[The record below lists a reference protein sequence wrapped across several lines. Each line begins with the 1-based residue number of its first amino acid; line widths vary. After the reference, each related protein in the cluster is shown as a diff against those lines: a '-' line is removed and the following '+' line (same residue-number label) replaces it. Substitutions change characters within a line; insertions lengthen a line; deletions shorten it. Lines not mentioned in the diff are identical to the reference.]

1 MSFNLLDSVK
11 QLFTNEVISKAAS
24 ALGENQSNISQAV
37 SGVVPTIL
45 SSLVAKATSGDH
57 GATNILQLAKD
68 AAGSGMLG
76 KLGSLFGS
84 ADNNNIIS
92 AGFDTVKSLFGDK
105 FNNVVHAISN
115 YSGIKDSSAVALLS
129 GITPATLAVL
139 GNHVNTNNTNAGGL
153 ASSLESHKSQILSAL
168 PTGLS
173 SIASLTGLSA
183 AVTSM
188 SGKAKSAMSSAPSD
202 GSRKGMK
209 FLLPL
214 LLALIVI
221 GLLIW
226 FFSRG
231 CNSDSSA
238 ALTKDTTQ
246 THVDT
251 TMATGPVSIKV
262 TLPDSTKLDAYKG
275 GIEDQ
280 LVTFLM
286 SDYAK
291 LGEDSLKKIWF
302 DFDNLTF
309 KTGSAEITPESLHQI
324 NNIAAI
330 LKAFPKSNLK
340 LGGYTDKTGDE
351 TVNKKLSTDRAQAVK
366 AELDKMGMSSQVT
379 GAEGY
384 GSDYAKY
391 PATAPESD
399 RVHDRHISVSVRL

>member
-11 QLFTNEVISKAAS
+11 QFFTNEVISKAAS
-24 ALGENQSNISQAV
+24 ALGESQSNVSQAV
-37 SGVVPTIL
+37 SGAIPTIL

-68 AAGSGMLG
+68 ASGSGVLG
-76 KLGSLFGS
+76 NLGNLFGS

-115 YSGIKDSSAVALLS
+115 YSGIKDSSASALLS
-129 GITPATLAVL
+129 GITPAALAVL

-153 ASSLESHKSQILSAL
+153 ASSLESHKSQILAAL

-173 SIASLTGLSA
+173 SIASLTGLS
-183 AVTSM
+183 SM
-188 SGKAKSAMSSAPSD
+188 SGTTRSAMSSSSD

-231 CNSDSSA
+231 CNSDSASVS
-238 ALTKDTTQ
+238 TNDTTQ

-262 TLPDSTKLDAYKG
+262 KLPDGTELDAYKG
-275 GIEDQ
+275 GMEDQ

-286 SDYAK
+286 TDYSK

-302 DFDNLTF
+302 DFDDLTF
-309 KTGSAEITPESLHQI
+309 KTGSAEITPESQHQI
-324 NNIAAI
+324 NNIVAI
-330 LKAFPKSNLK
+330 LKAFPKSNIK
-340 LGGYTDKTGDE
+340 IGGYTDKTGDE
-351 TVNKKLSTDRAQAVK
+351 ATNKKLSADRAQAVK
-366 AELDKMGMSSQVT
+366 AALDKMDMAKQVT